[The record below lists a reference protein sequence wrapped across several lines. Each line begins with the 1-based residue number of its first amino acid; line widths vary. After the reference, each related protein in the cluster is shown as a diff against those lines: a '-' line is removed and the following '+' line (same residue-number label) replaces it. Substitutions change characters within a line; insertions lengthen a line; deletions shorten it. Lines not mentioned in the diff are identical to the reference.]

1 MKRSLDAAIETHQEY
16 GVVTYDLAVAN
27 KAYSIQTLDA
37 PRFDKLL
44 FMLGNFHLELTLYRV
59 IGTFIN
65 ESGAEYLLT
74 ESGILAEGSLMSF
87 IRGKY
92 YNQCVRIHDILALV
106 MERKMYD
113 TFMST
118 LTHQMKYTLN
128 DLLSNIPQDC
138 GTQEQFLK
146 TSQIFQQHMGEFDVY
161 LKKTMDGD
169 RGPTVQYRSIY
180 AHMVNRLHRDLMRTL
195 RTNYVDG
202 YIKILPAMIDI
213 FLD

>member
-1 MKRSLDAAIETHQEY
+1 MKGSFDAAIETHQEY
-16 GVVTYDLAVAN
+16 GVDTYDLAVAH

-44 FMLGNFHLELTLYRV
+44 IMLGNFHLELTFYGV

-74 ESGILAEGSLMSF
+74 KSGILAEGSLMSF

-92 YNQCVRIHDILALV
+92 YNRCVRIHDILALV

-118 LTHQMKYTLN
+118 LTHEMKDAIN
-128 DLLSNIPQDC
+128 DLSSM
-138 GTQEQFLK
+138 FLK
-146 TSQIFQQHMGEFDVY
+146 ISVHRNSFLRQ
-161 LKKTMDGD
+161 
-169 RGPTVQYRSIY
+169 VQFSNNIWE
-180 AHMVNRLHRDLMRTL
+180 N
-195 RTNYVDG
+195 
-202 YIKILPAMIDI
+202 
-213 FLD
+213 